1 MVEKTRL
8 KDIGYIAVSIIL
20 LITYFLYF
28 GKDSIE
34 RYLEKRVIITEHE
47 EKHVTI
53 PPPGKH
59 LMKRCYNKSEYVA
72 AIVILPQ
79 NPKKHDTGW
88 KQYHMH
94 CKGSGDKFT
103 KCIERIT
110 YNETDIFTEANHSFN
125 INSFYVDRL
134 LSVVQSL
141 EIGEGQ
147 ITQNSV
153 SSMKIPLNNENNLAY
168 TVQIM
173 DPRIQ
178 IFSRS
183 PDTIPRSWFKL
194 NDHSVTV
201 HFHMRVNY
209 VIKYS

>member
-1 MVEKTRL
+1 
-8 KDIGYIAVSIIL
+8 
-20 LITYFLYF
+20 
-28 GKDSIE
+28 
-34 RYLEKRVIITEHE
+34 
-47 EKHVTI
+47 
-53 PPPGKH
+53 
-59 LMKRCYNKSEYVA
+59 
-72 AIVILPQ
+72 
-79 NPKKHDTGW
+79 
-88 KQYHMH
+88 MH

-110 YNETDIFTEANHSFN
+110 YNETDIFTKANHSFN

-141 EIGEGQ
+141 EIVEGQ

-153 SSMKIPLNNENNLAY
+153 SSMKIPLNNKNNLAY
-168 TVQIM
+168 TVEIM

-183 PDTIPRSWFKL
+183 PDTIPKSWFKL

-201 HFHMRVNY
+201 HFHMRV
-209 VIKYS
+209 KTM

>member
-1 MVEKTRL
+1 M
-8 KDIGYIAVSIIL
+8 I
-20 LITYFLYF
+20 F
-28 GKDSIE
+28 
-34 RYLEKRVIITEHE
+34 
-47 EKHVTI
+47 
-53 PPPGKH
+53 
-59 LMKRCYNKSEYVA
+59 
-72 AIVILPQ
+72 PQ

-88 KQYHMH
+88 KQYFGI
-94 CKGSGDKFT
+94 CKGSGHKFT

-110 YNETDIFTEANHSFN
+110 YNETDIFNKKANLSFN

-134 LSVVQSL
+134 LSVVQSR

-153 SSMKIPLNNENNLAY
+153 SSLKISLNNKNNLAY